1 MEQLVQAVTNTLVL
15 AAVYILVSLGFAFLF
30 NMLGVF
36 NVAHGAIYMAAGYLG
51 YLFIGALGLNQ
62 WIGLVLVVI
71 SMAAFGLFAEKFF
84 FRPFIGDF
92 NRQIMIGV
100 AIIAILT
107 TTVNILIGSQ
117 SYVIPG
123 FIKGV
128 IEIAGSGVKVE
139 RIFAFGLGAVLLVLV
154 ILFVNR
160 TRWGR
165 QMQAITQNMEGAAL
179 QGINIHR
186 ISAIVAALG
195 FALAGI
201 AGVLVGSLYNLDPF
215 MGDATLTKILILVI
229 LSGVGSFKGVVI
241 IGLVIGALYSV
252 LPIYLPGTAS
262 DAVAVGIV
270 LVILFFRPHGLFGH
284 EMT

>member
-262 DAVAVGIV
+262 DAVAVGVV